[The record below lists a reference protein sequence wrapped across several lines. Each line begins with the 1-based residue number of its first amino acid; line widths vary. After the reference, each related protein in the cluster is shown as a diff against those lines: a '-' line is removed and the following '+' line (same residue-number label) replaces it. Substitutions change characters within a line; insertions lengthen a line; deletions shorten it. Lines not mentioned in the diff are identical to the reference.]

1 MASVVVEVASWWLE
15 FEEGVVVVMR
25 AFFGCGGEVIA
36 VVRRPWLRLRVSNPN
51 PNHKSSM
58 PTKGKDLVERLSSYV
73 MLMGT

>member
-36 VVRRPWLRLRVSNPN
+36 VVLAAMVEIESV
-51 PNHKSSM
+51 KSKS
-58 PTKGKDLVERLSSYV
+58 KS
-73 MLMGT
+73 